1 MAAITIRRQTAN
13 IHDVTNLT
21 PRIRGRLETQGYT
34 CSTESEFD
42 RLMPW
47 VRFSPLLCSTIG
59 AIGTFLA
66 APKLLLW
73 LALSAALGVIF
84 PNHPFDQLY
93 NHGIRRLTGT
103 RPLPPSPPPRRFA
116 CAIAMV
122 WLVATGS
129 SFQRGRKR
137 LGYVLGTLFV
147 VISGLNA
154 LYICVP
160 SMVYRAVFRQSTH

>member
-1 MAAITIRRQTAN
+1 MAAITIQRQSTS
-13 IHDVTNLT
+13 IHTVINLT
-21 PRIRGRLETQGYT
+21 PRIRDRLETQGYA
-34 CSTESEFD
+34 CSSEREFN

-73 LALSAALGVIF
+73 LALSAALGATF
-84 PNHPFDQLY
+84 QNHPFDQLY

-103 RPLPPSPPPRRFA
+103 RPLPPTPPPRRFA

-122 WLVATGS
+122 WLVATAS
-129 SFQRGRKR
+129 SFRRGRKR

-160 SMVYRAVFRQSTH
+160 SMIYRVIFRQLAH